1 MRPAAFACTLLLN
14 SQGSRAMGT
23 SKPGKDFE
31 RVTLSV
37 GEHVYTSEIWR
48 LSESRWVLLAVEVHG
63 VGGRSD
69 LSIKASSCLH
79 ALDAGERIASEILNN
94 PYG

>member
-1 MRPAAFACTLLLN
+1 
-14 SQGSRAMGT
+14 MGT
-23 SKPGKDFE
+23 SKPGKDLE
-31 RVTLSV
+31 RGTLSV

-69 LSIKASSCLH
+69 LSIKASS
-79 ALDAGERIASEILNN
+79 
-94 PYG
+94 

>member
-14 SQGSRAMGT
+14 SKGSRAMGT
-23 SKPGKDFE
+23 SKPAKDLR

-48 LSESRWVLLAVEVHG
+48 ISESRWVLLAVEVHG
-63 VGGRSD
+63 VGERSD
-69 LSIKASSCLH
+69 LGIKAPSCLKV
-79 ALDAGERIASEILNN
+79 LEAGKADRL
-94 PYG
+94 